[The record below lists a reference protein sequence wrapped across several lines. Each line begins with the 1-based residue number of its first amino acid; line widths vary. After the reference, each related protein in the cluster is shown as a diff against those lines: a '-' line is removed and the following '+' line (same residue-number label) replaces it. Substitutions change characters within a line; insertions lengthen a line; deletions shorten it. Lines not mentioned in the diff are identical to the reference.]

1 MKARKIRNRGAR
13 RPATSLSRIG
23 SAVAVALLA
32 AGAAHAA
39 DTTVSNT
46 LNGSVSGTSMANS
59 QPSNT
64 NGVTA
69 SITGAVG
76 GTTVSGTP
84 ANPNPIAAST
94 SGNLIG
100 ASAAGNDFANAIQP
114 ASGSPAS
121 TPVDNA
127 ASLGVAT
134 NSGTIAAGV
143 AKSKLAVELNNF
155 TNGSAAATDNTISA
169 SSVINKGNS
178 LVTGGAMAG
187 AKGITGGAALI
198 YPGGTPLFD
207 AQGNIVVTSLQLGTG
222 AASGAGLA
230 NNRIDLALT
239 STMANTVTAGA
250 TLERNTL
257 SATLRGNSASSAAEI
272 QAGAAPSFAGSAV
285 VSNLQANGNGIL
297 AAVTHA
303 ADNTNSTVQALV
315 TGAPAGQVNEL
326 RGSLS
331 VQGNTISSAATG
343 NEALSATAGSAGNR
357 IVMNGVSVV
366 AATPPLTPV
375 NASVHGGTAVTTT
388 LDADLA
394 VLNSQGNLRSSVLAQ
409 TVNGQVL
416 AGVQSIDG
424 GSVTLKDNSVSAA
437 ATGNIAS
444 SAILPGTTAASFA
457 GTAGLSNQQ
466 ANTESAVS
474 AVANGTIVAVQTGD
488 ATGQTKASSVTV
500 ADNSASVAARG
511 NQINQGLALDANTV
525 ALGSDAVALGGG
537 TSADGRV
544 SAKGAIT
551 LTNLQGNYNASTV
564 TAINGTSKVWLVAN
578 GPATVADSALS
589 LTGNRQEAVA
599 VGSGAASD
607 LSIKGN
613 AVGTGAGIASVQ
625 MNDATSSTGAVLNVP
640 EARVAVAGNLSGG
653 SATASDNLQRAIAYG
668 NSATSTLG
676 VQAGNVTVNPSAD
689 TASTIT
695 ANLGNNLP
703 FDNSLAT
710 QPAVNASYAI
720 LGSQSIQSTVGATA
734 VSVNSIAATVSG
746 DVASASLGNDRNA
759 FVAASYGNDA
769 ANGLK
774 LGANQIASS
783 DFASVANVTNVQ
795 SVAGAKTKV
804 EANTVGG
811 NVVRTV
817 VDGGVQDASVSSSGN
832 TTQALAYGSRA
843 TGNTVDVTAT
853 SIGTAGLVLSG
864 ATVTGGVATTDAS
877 FSVQN
882 AQSGQGTVAATRS
895 GGPEVLTQIGTGGA
909 GSGVHDSKLDA
920 DNNTTAAAATSNSAV
935 NGVRLAAAG
944 IATTTA
950 VQNLQI
956 TTAKTTSQLGL
967 EGGALTDQAGVQL
980 AVSGKGITDSQLSV
994 DGNAVRGTATGNTA
1008 VNGIEV
1014 KGNAIDTG
1022 GVLPVAAAANAAV
1035 LNGALGDHALS
1046 NAQLMLNTAAIS
1058 SKAAGAFGIGTAPG
1072 VGVDGSTLSVSNN
1085 AQSAKAVANSA
1096 SNDIALA
1103 AGSVSATSALQSG
1116 QASLAAVEARS
1127 FAQAYAPASASN
1139 SSVTISGNA
1148 NSAQAVVNDATS
1160 RIAVAADT
1168 TANAIL
1174 PALVL
1179 QTAGPGD
1186 GGTVAIHALMNR
1198 QSAITSASATADSAI
1213 FNDDRAVPAGP
1224 GVVDSAVAMS
1234 GNQTL
1239 AEAAGNRAGN
1249 AVSLT
1254 GGASQG
1260 ATTGLLNSQLSAA
1273 AVSGIANNTTRLTL
1287 TGTTALI
1294 DSSATLEGNVTGAA
1308 ATGNASTNSIEVKGG
1323 AIATGL
1329 AGSALTTAA
1338 GSAVLA
1344 SADHALV
1351 NVQVGAGPVGAIAT
1365 GSIGIDT
1372 LGTAAVQGATL
1383 SLSDNRQSARAASN
1397 TTVNAA
1403 TLSGANVDARAV
1415 VQSTQVG
1422 QAPVT
1427 ASSNSELFAP
1437 AASSG
1442 SSVRLS
1448 GNTNTALGVMNDA
1461 TNTLDVKAANLQ
1473 PAASTGSVALSE
1485 TAAGGQT
1492 ATGDHLVANRQAAAT
1507 SVTSTATTAIYND
1520 DRLVPNT
1527 AGLFNGAATI
1537 SNNSTLA
1544 EASANRAINA
1554 ATVAGDA
1561 TQGASVGVSN
1571 AQTSSATV
1579 TSSAVTAA
1587 GVTLAGSDPLN
1598 AGSVALNGNTTSALA
1613 RGNAATNLVDSSAG
1627 GSYGGALPNG
1637 NVVFVA
1643 SPLALNLGA
1652 SVGVLNSQTNSGAV
1666 NASSTGTS
1674 YQVALNATGPGTLNG
1689 SVGVNSN
1696 TLSAQAFGN
1705 SATNRVTQT
1714 ALNTGT
1720 ASAAV
1725 GNYQVNSGM
1734 VSATV
1739 TTVNF
1744 GAGVMGPVGSSTLRT
1759 TGNQVTASA
1768 TGNSATSSILSR

>member
-32 AGAAHAA
+32 AGAAQAA

-59 QPSNT
+59 QPANT

-69 SITGAVG
+69 EITGAVG

-94 SGNLIG
+94 TGNLIG

-134 NSGTIAAGV
+134 NSGAITSGV
-143 AKSKLAVELNNF
+143 AKSTLAVELNNF

-169 SSVINKGNS
+169 SSVINKGSS

-187 AKGITGGAALI
+187 TKGITGGAALI

-222 AASGAGLA
+222 SASSAALAGNA
-230 NNRIDLALT
+230 INLALT
-239 STMANTVTAGA
+239 STMDNTVTAGA
-250 TLERNTL
+250 SLDRNTL

-272 QAGAAPSFAGSAV
+272 QSGAAPSFAGSAV

-303 ADNTNSTVQALV
+303 AENSNSTVLALV
-315 TGAPAGQVNEL
+315 TGAPAGVVNEL

-331 VQGNTISSAATG
+331 VQGNAISSAATG

-357 IVMNGVSVV
+357 IVMNGVSV
-366 AATPPLTPV
+366 AGAGTTPV
-375 NASVHGGTAVTTT
+375 NDTVHGGTAVTST
-388 LDADLA
+388 LNADLA
-394 VLNSQGNLRSSVLAQ
+394 VLNSQGNLRSGVLAQ
-409 TVNGQVL
+409 TVNGMVL

-424 GSVTLKDNSVSAA
+424 GSVTVKDNSVSAS

-457 GTAGLSNQQ
+457 GTAGISNQQ
-466 ANTESAVS
+466 ANTESPVS
-474 AVANGTIVAVQTGD
+474 AVATGTAISVQTGD
-488 ATGQTKASSVTV
+488 ATGQTNASSVTV
-500 ADNSASVAARG
+500 ANNSSSVAARG
-511 NQINQGLALDANTV
+511 NQINQGLAIDANTV
-525 ALGSDAVALGGG
+525 ALGSDAATLGGG

-544 SAKGAIT
+544 SATGAVT

-564 TAINGTSKVWLVAN
+564 TAINGASKVWLVAN

-589 LTGNRQEAVA
+589 LAGNRQEAVA

-625 MNDATSSTGAVLNVP
+625 MNDATSSTGALLNVP
-640 EARVAVAGNLSGG
+640 EARVAVFGNLSGG
-653 SATASDNLQRAIAYG
+653 SAAVSDNLQRAIAYG

-703 FDNSLAT
+703 FDNTLAT

-720 LGSQSIQSTVGATA
+720 LGSQSVQSTVGATA
-734 VSVNSIAATVSG
+734 VGVNSFAATVSG
-746 DVASASLGNDRNA
+746 DVVSASLGNDRNA

-795 SVAGAKTKV
+795 SVAGANTKV

-811 NVVRTV
+811 NVMRTIV
-817 VDGGVQDASVSSSGN
+817 GGGVQDASVSSSGN

-853 SIGTAGLVLSG
+853 SIDTAGLAISG
-864 ATVTGGVATTDAS
+864 ATVTGAVATTNAS

-895 GGPEVLTQIGTGGA
+895 GGPEVLTQIGTGGV
-909 GSGVHDSKLDA
+909 GSGVHNSKIDA

-956 TTAKTTSQLGL
+956 TTAKTTSELGL
-967 EGGALTDQAGVQL
+967 EAGTLADQAGVQL

-994 DGNAVRGTATGNTA
+994 DGNAVRGAATGNTA
-1008 VNGIEV
+1008 VNGIDV
-1014 KGNAIDTG
+1014 KGNAIDAG
-1022 GVLPVAAAANAAV
+1022 GALPVAGAANTAV
-1035 LNGALGDHALS
+1035 LTGALGDHALS
-1046 NAQLMLNTAAIS
+1046 NAQLMLSTATIS
-1058 SKAAGAFGIGTAPG
+1058 SKAAGAFGIDTAPG
-1072 VGVDGSTLSVSNN
+1072 MLVDGSTLSVSNN

-1116 QASLAAVEARS
+1116 QASVAAVEARS
-1127 FAQAYAPASASN
+1127 FVQAFAPASVSN

-1148 NSAQAVVNDATS
+1148 NSALAVVNDATS

-1174 PALVL
+1174 PTLVL

-1198 QSAITSASATADSAI
+1198 QSAVTSASARADSAI
-1213 FNDDRAVPAGP
+1213 YNDDRAVPGGP

-1260 ATTGLLNSQLSAA
+1260 ATTGLLNSQAAAA
-1273 AVSGIANNTTRLTL
+1273 AVGGVANNTTRLTL
-1287 TGTTALI
+1287 NGTSALI

-1329 AGSALTTAA
+1329 AGSAGTTAA

-1372 LGTAAVQGATL
+1372 VGTATVDGATL
-1383 SLSDNRQSARAASN
+1383 SVSDNRQSARAASN
-1397 TTVNAA
+1397 TTVNGV

-1422 QAPVT
+1422 QAAVA
-1427 ASSNSELFAP
+1427 ASSSSELFAP

-1442 SSVRLS
+1442 SSVRFS

-1473 PAASTGSVALSE
+1473 PAATTGTVALSE
-1485 TAAGGQT
+1485 TAAGGQA

-1507 SVTSTATTAIYND
+1507 AVTSTASTAIYND

-1527 AGLFNGAATI
+1527 AGLFNGAVTI

-1544 EASANRAINA
+1544 EASANRAINT

-1627 GSYGGALPNG
+1627 GSYGGAASTG
-1637 NVVFVA
+1637 SVGFVA
-1643 SPLALNLGA
+1643 TPLALNVGA

-1666 NASSTGTS
+1666 SASSTGTS

-1689 SVGVNSN
+1689 SVGVNGN

-1714 ALNTGT
+1714 ALNTGA

-1725 GNYQVNSGM
+1725 GNYQVNSGA
-1734 VSATV
+1734 VTATV

-1744 GAGVMGPVGSSTLRT
+1744 GAGAMGPVGSSTLRT

-1768 TGNSATSSILSR
+1768 TGNSATSSILAR

>member
-32 AGAAHAA
+32 AGAAQAA

-134 NSGTIAAGV
+134 NSGAIAAGV

-169 SSVINKGNS
+169 SSVINKGSS

-222 AASGAGLA
+222 AASSAALAGNA
-230 NNRIDLALT
+230 INLALT

-272 QAGAAPSFAGSAV
+272 QSGAAPSFAGSAV
-285 VSNLQANGNGIL
+285 VSNLQANGNGVL

-303 ADNTNSTVQALV
+303 ADNSNSTVQALV
-315 TGAPAGQVNEL
+315 TGAPAGVVNEL

-343 NEALSATAGSAGNR
+343 NEALAASAGSAGNR
-357 IVMNGVSVV
+357 IVMNGVSV
-366 AATPPLTPV
+366 AGAGTTPFNDT
-375 NASVHGGTAVTTT
+375 VHGGTAVTST
-388 LDADLA
+388 LNADLA

-466 ANTESAVS
+466 ANTESTVS

-500 ADNSASVAARG
+500 ANNSASVAARG

-537 TSADGRV
+537 TSTDGRV
-544 SAKGAIT
+544 SAKGAVT

-564 TAINGTSKVWLVAN
+564 TVINGTSKVWLVAN

-676 VQAGNVTVNPSAD
+676 VQAGNVTVNPSTD

-703 FDNSLAT
+703 FDNNQAT

-720 LGSQSIQSTVGATA
+720 LGSQSIQLTVGATA

-795 SVAGAKTKV
+795 SVAGANTKV

-1198 QSAITSASATADSAI
+1198 QSAITLASATADSAI

-1287 TGTTALI
+1287 NGTTALI
-1294 DSSATLEGNVTGAA
+1294 DSSATLEGNITGAA
-1308 ATGNASTNSIEVKGG
+1308 ATGNSSTNSIEVKGG

-1537 SNNSTLA
+1537 SSNSTLA
-1544 EASANRAINA
+1544 EASANRAINV

-1579 TSSAVTAA
+1579 TSSAITAA

-1643 SPLALNLGA
+1643 SPLALNVGA

-1689 SVGVNSN
+1689 SVGVNGN

-1725 GNYQVNSGM
+1725 GNYQVNSGT

>member
-32 AGAAHAA
+32 AGAAQAA

-46 LNGSVSGTSMANS
+46 LNGSVSGASTANS

-69 SITGAVG
+69 GITGAVG

-94 SGNLIG
+94 TGNLIG

-134 NSGTIAAGV
+134 NSGSIAAGV
-143 AKSKLAVELNNF
+143 ANSRLAVELNNF
-155 TNGSAAATDNTISA
+155 TSGSAAATDNTISA
-169 SSVINKGNS
+169 STVINKGSS

-187 AKGITGGAALI
+187 AVGITGGAALT

-222 AASGAGLA
+222 PASGAGLA

-239 STMANTVTAGA
+239 STLPGNIVVAGA
-250 TLERNTL
+250 TLDRNTL

-272 QAGAAPSFAGSAV
+272 QSGAAPSFAGSAV

-409 TVNGQVL
+409 TINGQVL

-444 SAILPGTTAASFA
+444 SAILPGTTAASFTA
-457 GTAGLSNQQ
+457 TAGISNQQ
-466 ANTESAVS
+466 ANTESTVS
-474 AVANGTIVAVQTGD
+474 AVANGTVIAVQTGD
-488 ATGQTKASSVTV
+488 ATGQTNASTVTV
-500 ADNSASVAARG
+500 ANNSAAVAARG

-544 SAKGAIT
+544 SATGAVT
-551 LTNLQGNYNASTV
+551 LTNLQGNYNGSLV
-564 TAINGTSKVWLVAN
+564 TAINGGSKVWLVAN

-599 VGSGAASD
+599 VGSGATSD

-625 MNDATSSTGAVLNVP
+625 MNDATSSVGAVLSVP
-640 EARVAVAGNLSGG
+640 EARVAVFGNLSGG
-653 SATASDNLQRAIAYG
+653 SAAVSDNLQRAIAYG

-676 VQAGNVTVNPSAD
+676 VQAGNVTVNPSTD
-689 TASTIT
+689 VASTIT

-720 LGSQSIQSTVGATA
+720 LGSQSIQSTVGTTA
-734 VSVNSIAATVSG
+734 SGVNSFAASVSG

-774 LGANQIASS
+774 LAANQIASS

-795 SVAGAKTKV
+795 SVAGANTKV

-817 VDGGVQDASVSSSGN
+817 VGGGLQDASVSSSGN

-853 SIGTAGLVLSG
+853 SIDTAGLVLSG

-895 GGPEVLTQIGTGGA
+895 GGPEVLTQIA
-909 GSGVHDSKLDA
+909 FGVGNSKIDA

-935 NGVRLAAAG
+935 NGVRLGAAG

-950 VQNLQI
+950 VQNLQV
-956 TTAKTTSQLGL
+956 TTAKTTSELGL

-980 AVSGKGITDSQLSV
+980 AVSGKGIVDSQLSV
-994 DGNAVRGTATGNTA
+994 DGNAVRGAATGNTA
-1008 VNGIEV
+1008 VNGIDV
-1014 KGNAIDTG
+1014 KGNTIDTG

-1035 LNGALGDHALS
+1035 LTGALGDHALS
-1046 NAQLMLNTAAIS
+1046 NAQLMLSTATIS
-1058 SKAAGAFGIGTAPG
+1058 SKAAGAFGIDTAPG
-1072 VGVDGSTLSVSNN
+1072 TGVNGSTLSVSNN

-1127 FAQAYAPASASN
+1127 FVQAFAPASVSSA
-1139 SSVTISGNA
+1139 SVTISGNA
-1148 NSAQAVVNDATS
+1148 NSALAVVNDATS

-1168 TANAIL
+1168 TASAIL
-1174 PALVL
+1174 PTLVL
-1179 QTAGPGD
+1179 QAAGPGD
-1186 GGTVAIHALMNR
+1186 GGTAAIHALMNR
-1198 QSAITSASATADSAI
+1198 QSAATSASATADSAI
-1213 FNDDRAVPAGP
+1213 YNDDRAVPGGP

-1260 ATTGLLNSQLSAA
+1260 ATTGLLNSQASSAA
-1273 AVSGIANNTTRLTL
+1273 VGGVANNTTRLTL
-1287 TGTTALI
+1287 NGTTALI
-1294 DSSATLEGNVTGAA
+1294 DSSATLEGNTTGAA

-1329 AGSALTTAA
+1329 AGSAGTAAA

-1372 LGTAAVQGATL
+1372 TGTAAVQGATL
-1383 SLSDNRQSARAASN
+1383 SVSDNRQSARAASN
-1397 TTVNAA
+1397 TTVNGM

-1422 QAPVT
+1422 QAAVA

-1442 SSVRLS
+1442 SSVRIS

-1473 PAASTGSVALSE
+1473 PAATTGAVTLSE
-1485 TAAGGQT
+1485 TAAGGQA
-1492 ATGDHLVANRQAAAT
+1492 ATGDHLVANRQAAST
-1507 SVTSTATTAIYND
+1507 SVTSSASTAIYND

-1527 AGLFNGAATI
+1527 AGLFNGAVTI

-1544 EASANRAINA
+1544 EASANRAINT

-1571 AQTSSATV
+1571 AQTSSAVV

-1587 GVTLAGSDPLN
+1587 GVTIAGTDPLN

-1627 GSYGGALPNG
+1627 GSYGGAAPSG
-1637 NVVFVA
+1637 SVGFVA

-1652 SVGVLNSQTNSGAV
+1652 SVGVLNSQTNSGPV
-1666 NASSTGTS
+1666 NASSTNTS

-1689 SVGVNSN
+1689 SVGVYGN

-1725 GNYQVNSGM
+1725 GNYQVNSGA

-1744 GAGVMGPVGSSTLRT
+1744 GVGVVGPVGSSTLRT

>member
-32 AGAAHAA
+32 AGAAQAA

-134 NSGTIAAGV
+134 NSGAIAAGV

-169 SSVINKGNS
+169 SSVINKGSS

-187 AKGITGGAALI
+187 AKGITGGAALV

-303 ADNTNSTVQALV
+303 ADNSNSTVQALV
-315 TGAPAGQVNEL
+315 TGAPAGVVNEL

-343 NEALSATAGSAGNR
+343 NEALAASAGSAGNR
-357 IVMNGVSVV
+357 IVMNGVSV
-366 AATPPLTPV
+366 AGAGTTPV
-375 NASVHGGTAVTTT
+375 NDTVHGGTAVTST
-388 LDADLA
+388 LNADLA

-457 GTAGLSNQQ
+457 GTAGISNQQ

-500 ADNSASVAARG
+500 ANNSASVAARG

-544 SAKGAIT
+544 SAKGAVT

-578 GPATVADSALS
+578 GPATVADSGLS

-676 VQAGNVTVNPSAD
+676 VQAGNVTVNPSTD

-795 SVAGAKTKV
+795 SVAGANTKV

-895 GGPEVLTQIGTGGA
+895 GGPEVLTQFGTGGA
-909 GSGVHDSKLDA
+909 GAGVHDSKLDA

-1072 VGVDGSTLSVSNN
+1072 GGVDGSTLSVSNN

-1174 PALVL
+1174 PTLVL

-1287 TGTTALI
+1287 NGTTALI

-1473 PAASTGSVALSE
+1473 PAASTGSVTLSE

-1689 SVGVNSN
+1689 SVGVNGN